1 MSVLRRSQTP
11 PGNSIDPGAN
21 ERRTFREARFV
32 PLAAV
37 RLLGR
42 YGSLQLEE
50 EVMRY
55 RYEAGG
61 ACFGAGGSLPPPGI
75 VN

>member
-1 MSVLRRSQTP
+1 M
-11 PGNSIDPGAN
+11 
-21 ERRTFREARFV
+21 E
-32 PLAAV
+32 
-37 RLLGR
+37 LLGDAVQDVSGR
-42 YGSLQLEE
+42 SAVALQIFVALLGSYGSLQLEE

-61 ACFGAGGSLPPPGI
+61 ACFGAGGSLPSPGI